1 MYRDV
6 DGYFLDGCEE
16 WGYFDRCGASHGFQI
31 ITEADAMRLQ
41 AANAKDALE
50 DALDRE
56 EEILDYKFP
65 ETAPPNEDEDE
76 PRQHPKEKEHRG

>member
-1 MYRDV
+1 M
-6 DGYFLDGCEE
+6 
-16 WGYFDRCGASHGFQI
+16 CGEH
-31 ITEADAMRLQ
+31 AM
-41 AANAKDALE
+41 DALD